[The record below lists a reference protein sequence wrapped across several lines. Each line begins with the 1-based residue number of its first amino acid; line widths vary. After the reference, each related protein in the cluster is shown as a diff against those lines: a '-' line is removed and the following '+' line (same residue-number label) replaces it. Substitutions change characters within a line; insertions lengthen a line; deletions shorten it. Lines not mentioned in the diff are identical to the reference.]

1 MGISALECLFLA
13 NRMLGGVWV
22 ERAVKLEHEK
32 ILIFMNVFAGSTVR
46 QPETMAKQEVSEI
59 KRRQARFGN

>member
-1 MGISALECLFLA
+1 M
-13 NRMLGGVWV
+13 